1 MSTILHHFP
10 DLLSSFQ
17 ILPYPTLYSFSNFQ
31 PLIIYYWYIYAYTF
45 IKTTMSSF
53 SAWDWPTG
61 IASSTR
67 RLIPGTYWFFSQ
79 QSLITYNSA
88 LRSGA
93 LWDFPQKKDHRK
105 KPQLVKLQRTTDYGV
120 PNSNWYIYNTS
131 QLQRD
136 REHHGRGIGKS
147 SKTVSP
153 VYDREVVAMRSQ
165 YGFLVKT

>member
-1 MSTILHHFP
+1 MSIMFHHFP

-17 ILPYPTLYSFSNFQ
+17 ILPCPTLYSSNSQ
-31 PLIIYYWYIYAYTF
+31 PLILYYCYIYACAFT
-45 IKTTMSSF
+45 KTTVSSF
-53 SAWDWPTG
+53 SAWNWPIW

-67 RLIPGTYWFFSQ
+67 RLMSGTYWFFFSQ
-79 QSLITYNSA
+79 QSLIIYNSA

-93 LWDFPQKKDHRK
+93 LWDSPKRDHRK
-105 KPQLVKLQRTTDYGV
+105 KPQLVKLQSTTDYGV
-120 PNSNWYIYNTS
+120 PNSSWWSTTQA

-147 SKTVSP
+147 PKIVSP
-153 VYDREVVAMRSQ
+153 VCDREGVAMRSQ